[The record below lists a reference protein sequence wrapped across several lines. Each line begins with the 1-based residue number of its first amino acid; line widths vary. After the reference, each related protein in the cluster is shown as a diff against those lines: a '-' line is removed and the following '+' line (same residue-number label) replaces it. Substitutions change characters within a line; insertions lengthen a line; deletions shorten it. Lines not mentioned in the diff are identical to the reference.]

1 MIHHDE
7 PIGKLRTNAKRRM
20 GTPARRWS
28 LCRLPLVGQE

>member
-7 PIGKLRTNAKRRM
+7 PLENSRTNAKRRM

-28 LCRLPLVGQE
+28 LCRLPEVGQE